1 MTTVNTNSLKKF
13 FDGIKILRFG
23 EMKVLRE
30 KFYGVKIYI
39 YIWDFNVV

>member
-1 MTTVNTNSLKKF
+1 MATVNTNSLKKF

-39 YIWDFNVV
+39 FLGF